1 MEELDCIERAMEEY
15 MGWGAKALRS
25 ECRRLKATPTAQNK
39 ASYLATLRA
48 SLVVAGTIEATGVV
62 QDPFLGADVVRKTVA
77 CVFRLL
83 NVLFSDVFC
92 AGVATLGDVAT
103 RQALDTHTLGSASS
117 WWTEV
122 TAAYND
128 EDNETFNALFH
139 IKPEFSTIDPA
150 AFRHHDSK
158 KLWTI
163 WKELTRD
170 YREVDGR
177 FTTSGNQA
185 PFTAF
190 QGGRMD
196 VYYLHL
202 LTTITRP
209 NLHACIIQTL
219 PEDVMADF
227 LGSSSARKP
236 AKPTPTKNGSRTD
249 GVVDV
254 LKDFANSEDKAVLTK
269 RQISFFEESIVL
281 KRQKNDRC
289 EKEHEATMRAAA
301 IRQKRDSGEL
311 LVTLQKNLREM
322 RRELA
327 ALELQGLTPED
338 SEFADLKS
346 CIAKLKSEMESCL
359 S

>member
-1 MEELDCIERAMEEY
+1 MEELDRIERAMED
-15 MGWGAKALRS
+15 
-25 ECRRLKATPTAQNK
+25 
-39 ASYLATLRA
+39 
-48 SLVVAGTIEATGVV
+48 LVVAGTIEATGVV

-139 IKPEFSTIDPA
+139 IKTEFSTIDPA

-163 WKELTRD
+163 WKELTHD

-190 QGGRMD
+190 HG
-196 VYYLHL
+196 
-202 LTTITRP
+202 
-209 NLHACIIQTL
+209 
-219 PEDVMADF
+219 
-227 LGSSSARKP
+227 
-236 AKPTPTKNGSRTD
+236 GSRTD

-254 LKDFANSEDKAVLTK
+254 LRDFANNEDKAVLTK
-269 RQISFFEESIVL
+269 RQISFFDESIVL

-301 IRQKRDSGEL
+301 IRHKRDSVEL

-327 ALELQGLTPED
+327 ALELQGLTR
-338 SEFADLKS
+338 SLRT
-346 CIAKLKSEMESCL
+346 
-359 S
+359 